1 MAPLPVL
8 PIGAPSLV
16 PMGWSAPLPAP
27 PTATSGV
34 AHAGA
39 GHPPYAT
46 PLPPGPAI
54 PGVGAPPP
62 PVSAWIPP
70 ASELAAS
77 SLAGDLLAAPA
88 AASAP
93 KAADALGS
101 GVEWTGGAL
110 PPLPGL
116 TGLPSWG
123 SSRAEASST
132 AMMTW
137 ASDMERATL
146 DADRERAEGP
156 PALVGPA
163 SLGELPPLGM
173 VLGGLG
179 ALTPS
184 LPSGPLPAPP
194 MAGGAVAVDLAP
206 APHLAPPQGSP
217 GPRPA
222 MTAPAMPLTAHAL
235 SGLSASGRP
244 SFAEGLE
251 DLFVASP
258 RVPPPTTPAPPPPR
272 LPVSLPPTW
281 VARSPERSRDLAPL
295 ALNPDSGTHPTWD
308 DDSTKE
314 EG

>member
-1 MAPLPVL
+1 M
-8 PIGAPSLV
+8 
-16 PMGWSAPLPAP
+16 
-27 PTATSGV
+27 
-34 AHAGA
+34 GA

-46 PLPPGPAI
+46 PLPLGPAI

-70 ASELAAS
+70 ANALAAA
-77 SLAGDLLAAPA
+77 SLAGDLLAAPDV
-88 AASAP
+88 ASTP
-93 KAADALGS
+93 RAADPLGS
-101 GVEWTGGAL
+101 GVAEWTGGAL

-116 TGLPSWG
+116 AGLPSWG
-123 SSRAEASST
+123 SSRAEPSST

-146 DADRERAEGP
+146 DADRERAEVP
-156 PALVGPA
+156 PARLGPA

-179 ALTPS
+179 ALSPS
-184 LPSGPLPAPP
+184 LPSGLPAAP
-194 MAGGAVAVDLAP
+194 MDSVAAAHGP
-206 APHLAPPQGSP
+206 APVPHVAPPQGAP
-217 GPRPA
+217 GLHA
-222 MTAPAMPLTAHAL
+222 AAIAAATPLTAHAL

-251 DLFVASP
+251 DLFVAGP